1 MEICKLI
8 TVTTRILWRGWA
20 GQRHGKQPVQ
30 PPAPLFS
37 SLIIHSLRP
46 IKMPLNSPE
55 DCLDPVYAF
64 SSSDSLSKCFKCS
77 PGRCLTPYYSDLCII
92 RFTWNRTAP
101 LDDLFESASFLTT
114 KMMVTY
120 LMQAL
125 IVFCIWLVMRSLE
138 AMLNA
143 FKLSNPT
150 SRTTAQYFEPQ

>member
-77 PGRCLTPYYSDLCII
+77 PWKMPHPLLLRFVYNKIYMKPNSTFGRLIWECIV
-92 RFTWNRTAP
+92 
-101 LDDLFESASFLTT
+101 LDNQGLPFILPNHFSASGCASINS
-114 KMMVTY
+114 
-120 LMQAL
+120 AL
-125 IVFCIWLVMRSLE
+125 KQSFSGPV
-138 AMLNA
+138 
-143 FKLSNPT
+143 
-150 SRTTAQYFEPQ
+150 